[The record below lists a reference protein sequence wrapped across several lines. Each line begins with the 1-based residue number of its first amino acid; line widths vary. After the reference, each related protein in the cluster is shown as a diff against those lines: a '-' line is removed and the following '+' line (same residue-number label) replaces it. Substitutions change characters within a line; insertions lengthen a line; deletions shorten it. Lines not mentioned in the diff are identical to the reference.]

1 MLTTPSGI
9 VTFVSEV
16 QPKKAELPMLATE
29 QPPRDEGIVIA
40 PAVVFGMP
48 SIFAFP
54 FDTEYVHVMPST
66 VSVADHAPNAAAAA
80 TASIISLF
88 AISLFLSN
96 RFPFILRLAFFRLYS
111 VGEFAPKLLL
121 VRQVESW

>member
-16 QPKKAELPMLATE
+16 QLEKAELPMLVTE

-66 VSVADHAPNAAAAA
+66 VAVAAHAPNAAAAA
-80 TASIISLF
+80 ANTIAILFFISL
-88 AISLFLSN
+88 S
-96 RFPFILRLAFFRLYS
+96 PF
-111 VGEFAPKLLL
+111 
-121 VRQVESW
+121 